1 MGEGLPSPWRPLG
14 CCPGKGRR
22 QWAGHSP
29 LPIWSPHHTAQV
41 KVCSGKLRDPSP
53 HRGHRQGP
61 GRLPPHGKGL
71 DTWLGTTAPI
81 GKGSQQTQESS
92 GPRISGVAALATA
105 PLPAQVQSQPLLGH
119 VPGRGPSAIFLPGQ
133 GVWSRLADPRR
144 ASSPSAT
151 TTPLLI
157 TSRGLSPGT

>member
-1 MGEGLPSPWRPLG
+1 MGGGSFFPSPGDPWDAAQAKAGGSGPATLPSLSGP
-14 CCPGKGRR
+14 
-22 QWAGHSP
+22 
-29 LPIWSPHHTAQV
+29 PHHTAQV

-92 GPRISGVAALATA
+92 SPRISGAAAQATA

-119 VPGRGPSAIFLPGQ
+119 VPVEVLR
-133 GVWSRLADPRR
+133 
-144 ASSPSAT
+144 
-151 TTPLLI
+151 
-157 TSRGLSPGT
+157 